1 MSGSRRLWC
10 SRCRCC
16 CSCRSRMPS
25 RLPPGRAGC
34 VSCRSSA
41 GEPSGG
47 GWRCSSTSWCSAAR
61 CSCAGAPAPGRKYDS
76 EAHAPAPPPM
86 LVTLKTLLHTVLL
99 PPGGP
104 LLVAGAGA
112 WLARSG
118 VTARARRA
126 GWLLLS
132 ASLVVSWLLATPVV
146 ADWLEGAAEA
156 LVILGGGDERVAAPE
171 YGGAPAPGPLL
182 LERVAYGAFVA
193 HRTALP
199 VLVSGTA
206 QETLAMRTSLA
217 RDFGVEVRWVEG
229 RSRDTFEN
237 AQFSAPLLKAA
248 GVSRIILVTDGAH
261 AWRAAHEFAATGLA
275 VVPAPTVPRA
285 PARRRVP

>member
-16 CSCRSRMPS
+16 CSCRSPMPS

-47 GWRCSSTSWCSAAR
+47 GWRCSSTSCCSAAR
-61 CSCAGAPAPGRKYDS
+61 CSCAGAPAPGRKYGS
-76 EAHAPAPPPM
+76 EAHAPAPLLM

-104 LLVAGAGA
+104 LLV
-112 WLARSG
+112 
-118 VTARARRA
+118 
-126 GWLLLS
+126 
-132 ASLVVSWLLATPVV
+132 
-146 ADWLEGAAEA
+146 
-156 LVILGGGDERVAAPE
+156 
-171 YGGAPAPGPLL
+171 
-182 LERVAYGAFVA
+182 
-193 HRTALP
+193 
-199 VLVSGTA
+199 SGTA
-206 QETLAMRTSLA
+206 QEALAMRTSLA

-261 AWRAAHEFAATGLA
+261 AWRAAHEFAGTGLA
-275 VVPAPTVPRA
+275 VVPAPVGLWAPRETGMQRYLPSTA
-285 PARRRVP
+285 ALNRSRSALYELLGDLVRRVLAALHLRTHTAWTTPG

>member
-1 MSGSRRLWC
+1 
-10 SRCRCC
+10 
-16 CSCRSRMPS
+16 
-25 RLPPGRAGC
+25 
-34 VSCRSSA
+34 
-41 GEPSGG
+41 
-47 GWRCSSTSWCSAAR
+47 
-61 CSCAGAPAPGRKYDS
+61 
-76 EAHAPAPPPM
+76 M

-118 VTARARRA
+118 VTARVRRA
-126 GWLLLS
+126 GWLLLA

-146 ADWLEGAAEA
+146 ADWLERAAERSPPLDLTRPVAAEA

-199 VLVSGTA
+199 ILVSGTA
-206 QETLAMRTSLA
+206 QEALAMRTSLA

-261 AWRAAHEFAATGLA
+261 AWRAAHEFAGTGLA
-275 VVPAPTVPRA
+275 VVPAPVGLWAPRETGMQRYLPSTA
-285 PARRRVP
+285 ALNRSRSALYELLGDLVRRVLAALHLRRHTAWTTPG

>member
-16 CSCRSRMPS
+16 CSCRSPMPS

-76 EAHAPAPPPM
+76 EAHAPAPPLM
-86 LVTLKTLLHTVLL
+86 LVMLKTLL
-99 PPGGP
+99 
-104 LLVAGAGA
+104 
-112 WLARSG
+112 
-118 VTARARRA
+118 
-126 GWLLLS
+126 
-132 ASLVVSWLLATPVV
+132 
-146 ADWLEGAAEA
+146 
-156 LVILGGGDERVAAPE
+156 
-171 YGGAPAPGPLL
+171 
-182 LERVAYGAFVA
+182 
-193 HRTALP
+193 RTALP

-206 QETLAMRTSLA
+206 QEALAMRTSLA

-237 AQFSAPLLKAA
+237 AQFSAPLLKAT

-261 AWRAAHEFAATGLA
+261 AWRAAHEFAGTGLA
-275 VVPAPTVPRA
+275 VVPAPVGLWAPRETGMQRYLPSTA
-285 PARRRVP
+285 ALDRSRSALYELLGDLVRRVLAALHLRRHTAWTAPG